1 MMDAE
6 TRKFILDEI
15 KRHMHIITSGSAGA
29 TTKNTETINSLYP
42 GMSSFPD
49 RPVSQPYGFVSR
61 APQGMISVTAQ
72 QGEHPGNKMT
82 IGHRDKNAPAVDEG
96 ESRMYSVG
104 GYNIAVKNGEIFV
117 GKGEVL
123 EHMVVGETLRDFLIA
138 VIDAIV
144 IHQHIGNLGVPTG
157 APTNAAT
164 FTNLKAQN
172 LSNDK
177 ILAKDGGRF

>member
-1 MMDAE
+1 MIDPDI
-6 TRKFILDEI
+6 RKFISDEI
-15 KRHMHIITSGSAGA
+15 NRHMHIITSGSAGA

-49 RPVSQPYGFVSR
+49 RPISHPYGFVSR

-72 QGEHPGNKMT
+72 QGEHPGNKLT
-82 IGHRDKNAPAVDEG
+82 LGHRDKDAPDISEG

-117 GKGEVL
+117 GKGEEL

-138 VIDAIV
+138 VLDAII
-144 IHQHIGNLGVPTG
+144 IHQHIGNLGVPTS

-164 FTNLKAQN
+164 FTSLKAQN
-172 LSNDK
+172 LTNDK